1 MPLALPYGFL
11 QIEKGLREISAGY
24 SCDCEPLGNN
34 NYAHVTSSCRMPW
47 KNGRFGASRSHTM
60 G

>member
-34 NYAHVTSSCRMPW
+34 NYAHVTSSCRMP
-47 KNGRFGASRSHTM
+47 
-60 G
+60 